1 MKMEEALMTRV
12 PRSEYPRPN
21 FRRDNWLCL
30 NGEWDFSIGE
40 KTLDRKIM
48 VPYAC
53 ETALSGIEDKG
64 FHKTVWYRR
73 KFTLP
78 GEMGGK
84 RILLHFGAVDYQCDV
99 WVNGQYIRSHT
110 GGQTSFEADITD
122 AVDQTGDNTIELK
135 AEDDYRDME
144 MPRGKQFWELNSRS
158 IFYSR
163 TTGIWQTVWLEAV
176 DPLYLVSCHITPEF
190 DRRAVRFE
198 YQLSETA
205 KGIAFDISFQGMAAA
220 NLTVAPQSCKGSVT
234 IGLDQ
239 TGLQAWNFQE
249 DLAWTPENPRL
260 FDAKITVYGENGIT
274 DCVDTYFG
282 MRKVSIENGRFM
294 LNNREYYQKLVLDQ
308 GYWEQS
314 LLTAP
319 GDEDF
324 IKDIRLTKAMGF
336 NGVRKHQKVEDP
348 RYLYHADRLGLLVW
362 GEIGAAYVYSRE
374 YAHRIYSEWMEAV
387 ERDYNH
393 PCIVAWTP
401 LNESW
406 GVQEIK
412 VDRQQQAHCNALMY
426 MTKSIDSTRV
436 VMDNDGWEHTCGD
449 LLTIHDYSPSG
460 EKLKKHFESMESILT
475 MTPGGRSMFADGY
488 DYRGQPI
495 LVTEFGGVK
504 YAPESDLARSWGYC
518 EENDLGAYTKKYAEL
533 TRAILDSPLI
543 QGYCYTQLTDVENEE
558 NGLLTYHRDVKI
570 PLDTIRKINEG
581 TWEG

>member
-1 MKMEEALMTRV
+1 MKQL

-30 NGEWDFSIGE
+30 NGEWEFSIGE
-40 KTLDRKIM
+40 KSFDQKII

-64 FHKTVWYRR
+64 FHKTVWYR
-73 KFTLP
+73 KAFSLP
-78 GEMGGK
+78 NEMREK
-84 RILLHFGAVDYQCDV
+84 RILLHFGAVDYACDL
-99 WVNGQYIRSHT
+99 WVNGKYIRNHI

-122 AVDQTGDNTIELK
+122 ALVSDGENIIELK
-135 AEDDYRDME
+135 VEDDYADLE

-163 TTGIWQTVWLEAV
+163 TTGIWQTVWIEAV
-176 DPLYLVSCHITPEF
+176 DPLYLINCHITPEF
-190 DRRAVRFE
+190 DDRAARFE
-198 YQLSETA
+198 YHLSQIARSVTFE
-205 KGIAFDISFQGMAAA
+205 IAFQGAEAA
-220 NLTVAPQSCKGSVT
+220 NLAVAPKSCKGSVT
-234 IGLDQ
+234 IQLDQ

-260 FDAKITVYGENGIT
+260 FDVTIRVQGEHGET
-274 DCVDTYFG
+274 DRVDAYFG
-282 MRKVSIENGRFM
+282 MRKVSVENGKFM

-308 GYWEQS
+308 GYWEPS

-319 GDEDF
+319 TDEDF
-324 IKDIRLTKAMGF
+324 IKDIELTKAMGF

-348 RYLYHADRLGLLVW
+348 RYLYHADQLGLLVW

-412 VDRQQQAHCNALMY
+412 VDKYQQAHCNALMY
-426 MTKSIDSTRV
+426 MTKSIDTSRV

-460 EKLKKHFESMESILT
+460 ETLRKHFESLDSILS

-488 DYRGQPI
+488 GYMGQPI
-495 LVTEFGGVK
+495 MVTEFGGVK

-518 EENDLGAYTKKYAEL
+518 VEDDLDAYTKKYAEL
-533 TRAILDSPLI
+533 TKAILDSPLI

-558 NGLLTYHRDVKI
+558 NGLLTYRRDIKI

>member
-1 MKMEEALMTRV
+1 MTQL

-21 FRRDNWLCL
+21 FRRDQWLCL
-30 NGEWDFSIGE
+30 NGEWDFSMGQ
-40 KTLDRKIM
+40 KSFDRKII

-53 ETALSGIEDKG
+53 ETALSGIEDQS
-64 FHKTVWYRR
+64 FHKTVWYR
-73 KFTLP
+73 KSFVLP
-78 GEMGGK
+78 ETMGEK
-84 RILLHFGAVDYQCDV
+84 RILLHFGAVDYACDV
-99 WVNGQYIRSHT
+99 WVNGRYIRSHI
-110 GGQTSFEADITD
+110 GGQTAFEADITD
-122 AVDQTGDNTIELK
+122 AVSQRGENIIELK
-135 AEDDYRDME
+135 AEDDYSDLE

-176 DPLYLVSCHITPEF
+176 EPLYLIHCHITPEF
-190 DRRAVRFE
+190 DNRAVRFE
-198 YQLSETA
+198 YHLSQPA
-205 KGIAFDISFQGMAAA
+205 KSVSFAISFQGTEAAF
-220 NLTVAPQSCKGSVT
+220 LTVSPKSRKGSVS
-234 IGLDQ
+234 IQLDQ

-260 FDAKITVYGENGIT
+260 FDAKITVCGDTGVT
-274 DCVDTYFG
+274 DVVDTYFG
-282 MRKVSIENGRFM
+282 MRKVSIENGKFM

-308 GYWEQS
+308 GYWEPS

-319 GDEDF
+319 TDEDF
-324 IKDIRLTKAMGF
+324 IKDIELTKAMGF

-412 VDRQQQAHCNALMY
+412 VDKFQQAHCNALMY
-426 MTKSIDSTRV
+426 MTKSIDTSRV

-449 LLTIHDYSPSG
+449 LLTIHDYSSTG
-460 EKLKKHFESMESILT
+460 EQLKKHFESLESILA

-488 DYRGQPI
+488 GYLGQPI

-533 TRAILDSPLI
+533 TKAILDSHLI

-558 NGLLTYHRDVKI
+558 NGLLTYHRDIKI

>member
-1 MKMEEALMTRV
+1 MTRV

-53 ETALSGIEDKG
+53 ETAQSGIEDKG

-205 KGIAFDISFQGMAAA
+205 KGIAFDISFQGTAAA

-260 FDAKITVYGENGIT
+260 FDAEITVYGENGIT

-324 IKDIRLTKAMGF
+324 IKDIQLTKAMGF

-412 VDRQQQAHCNALMY
+412 VDRPQQAHCNALMY

-558 NGLLTYHRDVKI
+558 NGLLTYHRNVKI

>member
-1 MKMEEALMTRV
+1 MTRV

-40 KTLDRKIM
+40 KTLDRKII

-73 KFTLP
+73 TFTLP

-84 RILLHFGAVDYQCDV
+84 NILLHFGAVDYRCDV

-110 GGQTSFEADITD
+110 GGQTGFAADITD
-122 AVDQTGDNTIELK
+122 AVDQTGDNVIEVK
-135 AEDDYRDME
+135 AEDDYRDLE

-176 DPLYLVSCHITPEF
+176 EPLYLVGCHITPEF

-198 YQLSETA
+198 YQLSEIA
-205 KGIAFDISFQGMAAA
+205 KKIAFDISFQGTAAA

-274 DCVDTYFG
+274 DRVDTYFG
-282 MRKVSIENGRFM
+282 MRKVSIENGRFL

-319 GDEDF
+319 SDEDF

-406 GVQEIK
+406 GVPEIK

-426 MTKSIDSTRV
+426 MTKSVDDTRV

-460 EKLKKHFESMESILT
+460 EKLRKHFESMESVLT
-475 MTPGGRSMFADGY
+475 MTPGGRSLFADGY
-488 DYRGQPI
+488 GYRGQPI

-518 EENDLGAYTKKYAEL
+518 EENDLGAYTRKYAEL

-558 NGLLTYHRDVKI
+558 NGLLTYHRDIKI

>member
-1 MKMEEALMTRV
+1 MTRV

-40 KTLDRKIM
+40 KMLDRKIM

-205 KGIAFDISFQGMAAA
+205 KGIAFDISFQGTAAA

-260 FDAKITVYGENGIT
+260 FDAEITVYGENGIT

-324 IKDIRLTKAMGF
+324 IKDIQLTKAMGF

-412 VDRQQQAHCNALMY
+412 VDRPQQAHCNALMY

-558 NGLLTYHRDVKI
+558 NGLLTYHRNVKI

>member
-1 MKMEEALMTRV
+1 MNQL

-30 NGEWDFSIGE
+30 NGEWDFSVEE
-40 KTLDRKIM
+40 KIFDRKII

-64 FHKTVWYRR
+64 FHKTVWYR
-73 KFTLP
+73 KAFSLP
-78 GEMGGK
+78 DEMRGK
-84 RILLHFGAVDYQCDV
+84 KILLHFGAVDYACDL
-99 WVNGQYIRSHT
+99 WVNGEYIRNHI
-110 GGQTSFEADITD
+110 GGQTGFEADITD
-122 AVDQTGDNTIELK
+122 ALTPEGENIIELR
-135 AEDDYRDME
+135 AEDDYSDLE

-176 DPLYLVSCHITPEF
+176 DPMYLKSCHITPEF
-190 DRRAVRFE
+190 DERAVRFE
-198 YQLSETA
+198 YSLSQKA
-205 KGIAFDISFQGMAAA
+205 KAVAFNITFRGAEAA
-220 NLTVAPQSCKGSVT
+220 NVTVSPKSKKGNVL
-234 IGLDQ
+234 IQLDQ

-260 FDAKITVYGENGIT
+260 FDVNIRVYGENGVT
-274 DCVDTYFG
+274 DRVDAYFG
-282 MRKVSIENGRFM
+282 MRKVSVENGRFM

-308 GYWEQS
+308 GYWEPS

-319 GDEDF
+319 TDEDF
-324 IKDIRLTKAMGF
+324 IKDIELTKAMGF

-362 GEIGAAYVYSRE
+362 GEIGAAYVYSRA

-406 GVQEIK
+406 GIQEIK
-412 VDRQQQAHCNALMY
+412 VDKFQQAHCNALVY
-426 MTKSIDSTRV
+426 MTKSIDTSRV

-449 LLTIHDYSPSG
+449 LLTIHDYSSSG
-460 EKLKKHFESMESILT
+460 ETLKKHFESLDSILA

-488 DYRGQPI
+488 GYQGQPI

-504 YAPESDLARSWGYC
+504 YAPESEVARSWGYC
-518 EENDLGAYTKKYAEL
+518 EENDLEAYTKKYAEL
-533 TRAILDSPLI
+533 TKAILDSPLI
-543 QGYCYTQLTDVENEE
+543 QGYCYTQLTDVETEE
-558 NGLLTYHRDVKI
+558 NGLLTYRRDIKI
-570 PLDTIRKINEG
+570 PLEIIREINEG

>member
-1 MKMEEALMTRV
+1 MTRV

-40 KTLDRKIM
+40 KTLDRKII

-73 KFTLP
+73 TFTLP

-84 RILLHFGAVDYQCDV
+84 NILLHFGAVDYRCDV

-110 GGQTSFEADITD
+110 GGQTGFAADITD
-122 AVDQTGDNTIELK
+122 AVDQTGDNVIEVK
-135 AEDDYRDME
+135 AEDDYRDLE

-176 DPLYLVSCHITPEF
+176 EPLYLVGCHITPEF

-198 YQLSETA
+198 YQLSEIA
-205 KGIAFDISFQGMAAA
+205 KKIAFDISFQGTAAA

-239 TGLQAWNFQE
+239 AGLQAWNFQE

-260 FDAKITVYGENGIT
+260 FDAKITVYGENGTT
-274 DCVDTYFG
+274 DRVDTYFG
-282 MRKVSIENGRFM
+282 MRKVSIENGRFL

-319 GDEDF
+319 SDEDF

-406 GVQEIK
+406 GVPEIK

-426 MTKSIDSTRV
+426 MTKSVDDTRV

-460 EKLKKHFESMESILT
+460 EKLRKHFESMESVLT
-475 MTPGGRSMFADGY
+475 MTPGGRSLFADGY
-488 DYRGQPI
+488 GYRGQPI

-518 EENDLGAYTKKYAEL
+518 EENDLGAYTRKYAEL

-558 NGLLTYHRDVKI
+558 NGLLTYHRDIKI

>member
-1 MKMEEALMTRV
+1 MTQL

-21 FRRDNWLCL
+21 FRRDPWLCL
-30 NGEWDFSIGE
+30 NGEWEFSIGQ
-40 KTLDRKIM
+40 KSFDRKII

-53 ETALSGIEDKG
+53 ETALSGIEDKS
-64 FHKTVWYRR
+64 FHKTVWYR
-73 KFTLP
+73 KAFVLP
-78 GEMGGK
+78 ESMQGK
-84 RILLHFGAVDYQCDV
+84 RILLHFGAVDYSCDV
-99 WVNGQYIRSHT
+99 WVNGRYIRSHI

-122 AVDQTGDNTIELK
+122 ALTLSGENIIELK
-135 AEDDYRDME
+135 VEDDYTDLE

-163 TTGIWQTVWLEAV
+163 TTGIWQSVWIEAV
-176 DPLYLVSCHITPEF
+176 DPLYLISCHITPEF
-190 DRRAVRFE
+190 DDRAVRFE
-198 YQLSETA
+198 YHLSKIA
-205 KGIAFDISFQGMAAA
+205 KAISFDITFQGADAA
-220 NLTVAPQSCKGSVT
+220 NLTVAPKSCNGSVS
-234 IGLDQ
+234 IQLDQ

-260 FDAKITVYGENGIT
+260 FDARVTVCSENGIT
-274 DCVDTYFG
+274 DIVDTYFG
-282 MRKVSIENGRFM
+282 MRKVSVENGRFM

-308 GYWEQS
+308 GYWEPS

-319 GDEDF
+319 TDEDF
-324 IKDIRLTKAMGF
+324 IKDIELTKAMGF

-412 VDRQQQAHCNALMY
+412 VDKFQQAHCNALMY
-426 MTKSIDSTRV
+426 MTKSIDTSRV

-449 LLTIHDYSPSG
+449 LLTIHDYSSTG
-460 EKLKKHFESMESILT
+460 EMLKKHFESLDSILK

-488 DYRGQPI
+488 GYLGQPI

-504 YAPESDLARSWGYC
+504 SAPESDLARSWGYC

-533 TRAILDSPLI
+533 TKAILDSPLI

-558 NGLLTYHRDVKI
+558 NGLLTYHRDIKI
-570 PLDTIRKINEG
+570 PLDTIREINEG
-581 TWEG
+581 TWKG

>member
-1 MKMEEALMTRV
+1 MTRV

-122 AVDQTGDNTIELK
+122 AVDQTGNNTIELK

-260 FDAKITVYGENGIT
+260 FDAEITVYGENGIT

-324 IKDIRLTKAMGF
+324 IKDIQLTKAMGF

-412 VDRQQQAHCNALMY
+412 VDRPQQAHCNALMY

-558 NGLLTYHRDVKI
+558 NGLLTYHRNVKI

>member
-1 MKMEEALMTRV
+1 M
-12 PRSEYPRPN
+12 
-21 FRRDNWLCL
+21 
-30 NGEWDFSIGE
+30 
-40 KTLDRKIM
+40 
-48 VPYAC
+48 
-53 ETALSGIEDKG
+53 
-64 FHKTVWYRR
+64 
-73 KFTLP
+73 
-78 GEMGGK
+78 
-84 RILLHFGAVDYQCDV
+84 
-99 WVNGQYIRSHT
+99 
-110 GGQTSFEADITD
+110 
-122 AVDQTGDNTIELK
+122 
-135 AEDDYRDME
+135 
-144 MPRGKQFWELNSRS
+144 
-158 IFYSR
+158 
-163 TTGIWQTVWLEAV
+163 
-176 DPLYLVSCHITPEF
+176 
-190 DRRAVRFE
+190 
-198 YQLSETA
+198 A
-205 KGIAFDISFQGMAAA
+205 KSISFYITFQGTEAA
-220 NLTVAPQSCKGSVT
+220 NLTVSPKSFKGSVS
-234 IGLDQ
+234 IQLDQ
-239 TGLQAWNFQE
+239 TGLQVWNFQE

-260 FDAKITVYGENGIT
+260 FDTKITVCSEHGVT
-274 DCVDTYFG
+274 DEVDTYFG

-308 GYWEQS
+308 GYWEPS

-319 GDEDF
+319 TDEDF
-324 IKDIRLTKAMGF
+324 IKDIELTKAMGF

-374 YAHRIYSEWMEAV
+374 YAHRIYAEWMEAV

-412 VDRQQQAHCNALMY
+412 VDKCQQAHCNALMY
-426 MTKSIDSTRV
+426 MTKSIDTSRV

-449 LLTIHDYSPSG
+449 LLTIHDYSPTG
-460 EKLKKHFESMESILT
+460 EMLKKHFESLDSILT

-488 DYRGQPI
+488 GYLGQPI

-518 EENDLGAYTKKYAEL
+518 EENDLGAYTKKYAEQ
-533 TRAILDSPLI
+533 TKAILDSPLI

-558 NGLLTYHRDVKI
+558 NGLLTYHRDIKI

>member
-1 MKMEEALMTRV
+1 MTRV

-21 FRRDNWLCL
+21 FRRDDWLCL

-110 GGQTSFEADITD
+110 GGQTSFETDITD

-205 KGIAFDISFQGMAAA
+205 KGIAFDISFQGTAAA

-260 FDAKITVYGENGIT
+260 FDAKITVYGKNGIT

-294 LNNREYYQKLVLDQ
+294 LNNRDYYQKLVLDQ

-412 VDRQQQAHCNALMY
+412 VDRPQQAHCNALMY

-558 NGLLTYHRDVKI
+558 NGLLTYHRNVKI

>member
-1 MKMEEALMTRV
+1 MTQL

-21 FRRDNWLCL
+21 FRRDPWLCL
-30 NGEWDFSIGE
+30 NGEWEFSIGQ
-40 KTLDRKIM
+40 KSFDRKII

-53 ETALSGIEDKG
+53 ETALSGIEDKS
-64 FHKTVWYRR
+64 FHKTVWYR
-73 KFTLP
+73 KAFVLP
-78 GEMGGK
+78 ESMQGK
-84 RILLHFGAVDYQCDV
+84 RILLHFGAVDYSCDV
-99 WVNGQYIRSHT
+99 WVNGRYIRSHI

-122 AVDQTGDNTIELK
+122 ALTLSGENIIELK
-135 AEDDYRDME
+135 VEDDYTDLE

-163 TTGIWQTVWLEAV
+163 TTGIWQSVWIEAV
-176 DPLYLVSCHITPEF
+176 DPLYLISCHITPEF
-190 DRRAVRFE
+190 DDRAVRFE
-198 YQLSETA
+198 YHLSKIA
-205 KGIAFDISFQGMAAA
+205 KAISFDITFQGADAA
-220 NLTVAPQSCKGSVT
+220 NLTVVPKSCNGSVS
-234 IGLDQ
+234 IQLDQ

-260 FDAKITVYGENGIT
+260 FDARVTVCSENGIT
-274 DCVDTYFG
+274 DIIDTYFG

-308 GYWEQS
+308 GYWEPS

-319 GDEDF
+319 TDEDF
-324 IKDIRLTKAMGF
+324 IKDIELTKAMGF

-412 VDRQQQAHCNALMY
+412 VDRFQQAHCNALMY
-426 MTKSIDSTRV
+426 MTKSIDTSRV

-449 LLTIHDYSPSG
+449 LLTIHDYSSTG
-460 EKLKKHFESMESILT
+460 EMLKKHFESLDSILK

-488 DYRGQPI
+488 GYLGQPI

-533 TRAILDSPLI
+533 TKAILDSPLI

-558 NGLLTYHRDVKI
+558 NGLLTYHRDIKI
-570 PLDTIRKINEG
+570 PLDTIREINEG
-581 TWEG
+581 TWKG

>member
-1 MKMEEALMTRV
+1 MTRV

-40 KTLDRKIM
+40 KTLDRKII

-73 KFTLP
+73 TFTLP

-84 RILLHFGAVDYQCDV
+84 NILLHFGAVDYRCDV

-110 GGQTSFEADITD
+110 GGQTGFAADITD
-122 AVDQTGDNTIELK
+122 AVDQTGDNVIEVK
-135 AEDDYRDME
+135 AEDDYRDLE

-176 DPLYLVSCHITPEF
+176 EPLYLVGCHITPEF

-198 YQLSETA
+198 YQLSEIA
-205 KGIAFDISFQGMAAA
+205 KKIAFDISFQGTAAA

-260 FDAKITVYGENGIT
+260 FDAKITVYGENGTT
-274 DCVDTYFG
+274 DRVDTYFG
-282 MRKVSIENGRFM
+282 MRKVSIENGRFL

-319 GDEDF
+319 SDEDF

-406 GVQEIK
+406 GVPEIK

-426 MTKSIDSTRV
+426 MTKSVDDTRV

-460 EKLKKHFESMESILT
+460 EKLRKHFESMESVLT
-475 MTPGGRSMFADGY
+475 MTPGGRSLFADGY
-488 DYRGQPI
+488 GYRGQPI

-518 EENDLGAYTKKYAEL
+518 EENDLGAYTRKYAEL
-533 TRAILDSPLI
+533 TRAILDSPRI

-558 NGLLTYHRDVKI
+558 NGLLTYHRDIKI

>member
-1 MKMEEALMTRV
+1 MTRV

>member
-1 MKMEEALMTRV
+1 MEEALMTRV

-21 FRRDNWLCL
+21 FRRDDWLCL

-260 FDAKITVYGENGIT
+260 FDAEITVYGENGIT

-282 MRKVSIENGRFM
+282 MRKVGIENGRFM

-324 IKDIRLTKAMGF
+324 IKDIQLTKAMGF

-412 VDRQQQAHCNALMY
+412 VDRPQQAHCNALMY

-558 NGLLTYHRDVKI
+558 NGLLTYHRNVKI

>member
-1 MKMEEALMTRV
+1 MTRV

-21 FRRDNWLCL
+21 FRRDDWLCL

-110 GGQTSFEADITD
+110 GGQTSFAADITD

-176 DPLYLVSCHITPEF
+176 DPLCLVSCHITPEF
-190 DRRAVRFE
+190 DQRAVRFE

-205 KGIAFDISFQGMAAA
+205 KGIAFDISFQGTAAA

-260 FDAKITVYGENGIT
+260 FDAEITVYGENGIT

-324 IKDIRLTKAMGF
+324 IKDIQLTKAMGF

-362 GEIGAAYVYSRE
+362 GEIGSAYVYSRE

-412 VDRQQQAHCNALMY
+412 VDRPQQAHCNALMY

-558 NGLLTYHRDVKI
+558 NGLLTYHRNVKI

>member
-1 MKMEEALMTRV
+1 MTRV

-40 KTLDRKIM
+40 KTLDRKII

-73 KFTLP
+73 TFTLP

-84 RILLHFGAVDYQCDV
+84 NILLHFGAVDYRCDV

-110 GGQTSFEADITD
+110 GGQTGFAADITD
-122 AVDQTGDNTIELK
+122 AVDQTGDNVIEVK
-135 AEDDYRDME
+135 AEDDYRDLE

-176 DPLYLVSCHITPEF
+176 EPLYLVGCHITPEF

-198 YQLSETA
+198 YQLSEIA
-205 KGIAFDISFQGMAAA
+205 KKIAFDISFQGTAAA
-220 NLTVAPQSCKGSVT
+220 NLTVAPQSCKGSVS

-260 FDAKITVYGENGIT
+260 FDAKITVYGENGTT
-274 DCVDTYFG
+274 DRVDTYFG
-282 MRKVSIENGRFM
+282 MRKVSIENGRFL

-319 GDEDF
+319 SDEDF

-406 GVQEIK
+406 GVPEIK

-426 MTKSIDSTRV
+426 MTKSVDDTRV

-449 LLTIHDYSPSG
+449 LLTIHDYSPTR
-460 EKLKKHFESMESILT
+460 ELLKKHFESMESVLT
-475 MTPGGRSMFADGY
+475 MTPGGRSLFADGY
-488 DYRGQPI
+488 GYRGQPI

-518 EENDLGAYTKKYAEL
+518 EENDLGAYTRKYAEL

-558 NGLLTYHRDVKI
+558 NGLLTYHRDIKI